1 MNRER
6 RPSSAVDTA
15 ATQQQRRSGTEGT
28 TALEVAARS
37 LLLSSIRTIGSGAG
51 RLVYPATSCDGDDD
65 AVAVDGVVD
74 STTTLVAARAL
85 SKLGRSDL
93 AWDFLRTLFAA
104 QGSDGF
110 VPRFAYLNRTT
121 TTTTTSRTIDDDV
134 GDDEDEV
141 AGAFEGA
148 RWEEFVGD
156 QPGPKLFPAAP
167 GGRAPPSSR
176 VVGETDVRVWSSNTI
191 SASPHH
197 STAVLE
203 IFYLSNQTDAE

>member
-6 RPSSAVDTA
+6 PSAVNTA
-15 ATQQQRRSGTEGT
+15 ATQEQQRHNNNGTEET

-37 LLLSSIRTIGSGAG
+37 LLLSSIRAIGSGAG
-51 RLVYPATSCDGDDD
+51 RLVYPATSCDQGDGDGD
-65 AVAVDGVVD
+65 GEVAVDGVVD

-93 AWDFLRTLFAA
+93 AWDFLRTMFAA

-110 VPRFAYLNRTT
+110 MPRFAYLNRTT
-121 TTTTTSRTIDDDV
+121 TTID
-134 GDDEDEV
+134 G
-141 AGAFEGA
+141 GASFEGA
-148 RWEEFVGD
+148 RWEEFAGD
-156 QPGPKLFPAAP
+156 HPGPKLFSAAP

>member
-1 MNRER
+1 MSRER

-15 ATQQQRRSGTEGT
+15 ATQQRRRSGTEET

-51 RLVYPATSCDGDDD
+51 RLVYPASSCDCDDE
-65 AVAVDGVVD
+65 VAVDGVVD

-93 AWDFLRTLFAA
+93 AWDFLRTMFAA

-110 VPRFAYLNRTT
+110 MPRFAYLNRTT
-121 TTTTTSRTIDDDV
+121 TTID
-134 GDDEDEV
+134 G
-141 AGAFEGA
+141 GASFEGA
-148 RWEEFVGD
+148 RWEEFAGD
-156 QPGPKLFPAAP
+156 HPGPKLFPAAP
-167 GGRAPPSSR
+167 GGRAPPFSR

>member
-6 RPSSAVDTA
+6 PSAVNTA
-15 ATQQQRRSGTEGT
+15 ATQEQQRHNNNGTEET

-37 LLLSSIRTIGSGAG
+37 LLLSSIRAIGSGAG
-51 RLVYPATSCDGDDD
+51 RLVYPATSCDQGDGDGD
-65 AVAVDGVVD
+65 GEVAVDGVVD

-93 AWDFLRTLFAA
+93 AWDFLRTMFAA

-110 VPRFAYLNRTT
+110 MPRFAYLNRTT
-121 TTTTTSRTIDDDV
+121 TTID
-134 GDDEDEV
+134 G
-141 AGAFEGA
+141 GASFEGA
-148 RWEEFVGD
+148 RWEEFAGD
-156 QPGPKLFPAAP
+156 HPGPKLFPAAP

>member
-6 RPSSAVDTA
+6 PSAVNTA
-15 ATQQQRRSGTEGT
+15 ATQEQQRHNNNGTEET

-37 LLLSSIRTIGSGAG
+37 LLLSSIRAIGSGAG
-51 RLVYPATSCDGDDD
+51 RLVYPATSCDQGDGDGD
-65 AVAVDGVVD
+65 GEVAVDGVVD

-93 AWDFLRTLFAA
+93 AWDFLRTMFAA

-110 VPRFAYLNRTT
+110 MPRFAYLNRTT
-121 TTTTTSRTIDDDV
+121 TTID
-134 GDDEDEV
+134 GR
-141 AGAFEGA
+141 ASFEGA
-148 RWEEFVGD
+148 RWEEFAGD
-156 QPGPKLFPAAP
+156 HPGPKLFPAAP

-197 STAVLE
+197 STAVLD